1 MASVKVIVHN
11 EQESRTV
18 EELINLLNG
27 GKSNNICKN
36 YGVYDTYPRFVFGNS
51 EFINTF
57 TLDHL
62 YRINNELVTIDELR
76 AMWVKHN
83 DSGLT

>member
-27 GKSNNICKN
+27 GKSNNICK
-36 YGVYDTYPRFVFGNS
+36 
-51 EFINTF
+51 
-57 TLDHL
+57 
-62 YRINNELVTIDELR
+62 
-76 AMWVKHN
+76 K
-83 DSGLT
+83 LTSHH